1 MSSHPPEIEERLKK
15 QVYIGIV
22 ILGILFVSVIGGMTW
37 KFFIPSLSEKSQE
50 ININPY

>member
-37 KFFIPSLSEKSQE
+37 KFFLPYISEKIPE
-50 ININPY
+50 TETNPY